1 MNEFGEIVNI
11 FDLSEEE
18 INEHMTCMLE
28 WQTPE
33 ELLEELVECGLE
45 LTPEE
50 KKHWVD
56 LIVIDTE
63 EQAENFISALEKA
76 ERI

>member
-11 FDLSEEE
+11 FDLTEKE
-18 INEHMTCMLE
+18 IDEHMTCMLE

-45 LTPEE
+45 LTSEE

-56 LIVIDTE
+56 PIVIDTK
-63 EQAENFISALEKA
+63 EQAESFIKALEDA
-76 ERI
+76 EKI

>member
-1 MNEFGEIVNI
+1 
-11 FDLSEEE
+11 
-18 INEHMTCMLE
+18 MTCMLE

-45 LTPEE
+45 LTSEE

-56 LIVIDTE
+56 PIVIDTK
-63 EQAENFISALEKA
+63 EQAESFIKALEDA
-76 ERI
+76 EKI

>member
-50 KKHWVD
+50 KN
-56 LIVIDTE
+56 IG
-63 EQAENFISALEKA
+63 
-76 ERI
+76 